1 MEAVNPFYSSR
12 TRADLAR
19 ELGWQPQK
27 TEEDFKK
34 HFLEEA
40 QLIMRESEASGM

>member
-1 MEAVNPFYSSR
+1 VRFYSSR
-12 TRADLAR
+12 TNSEISR

-27 TEEDFKK
+27 TEEDFKI

-40 QLIMRESEASGM
+40 GLIVAAARSVDSA